1 MNKYLQIDEFRAA
14 LASFY
19 DGNKD
24 KENMILS
31 LASSSVQGDPNGI
44 YFLKDPYKTSKKINK
59 DSPFNRFKELLEE
72 YEETALLIFLCGK
85 FSQRRMNIG
94 ASWQSLKDR
103 VSIDDI
109 DDARISNAFE
119 KELVRVIGKNSL
131 TLAKRMLAG
140 LFDVIPEDT
149 SGQLRKVAMDLV
161 AVEFQIDN
169 EVRAQREFREDSF
182 NKGKPIPKSMNDTL
196 KDLRS
201 TREKMMGLLGITA
214 KDIEKKRGNSK
225 TGFMKA
231 AESLTGKIDDAN
243 ATSNLIEDTK
253 TFLDD
258 AELDFPE
265 KVDSFEGK
273 SNTIDEIDLALI
285 KEPAGEITEEDAST

>member
-44 YFLKDPYKTSKKINK
+44 YFLKDPYKTSKRINK

-119 KELVRVIGKNSL
+119 KELVRVIGKDSL
-131 TLAKRMLAG
+131 TLAKRMLSG
-140 LFDVIPEDT
+140 LFNVIPDDT
-149 SGQLRKVAMDLV
+149 SGQMRKVAMDLV
-161 AVEFQIDN
+161 VVEFQIDT
-169 EVRAQREFREDSF
+169 EAKAQREFREDNY
-182 NKGKPIPKSMNDTL
+182 NKGKPIPKSMHDTQ

-201 TREKMMGLLGITA
+201 SRINIMGLLGITA

>member
-119 KELVRVIGKNSL
+119 KELVRVIGKDSL
-131 TLAKRMLAG
+131 TLAKRMLSG
-140 LFDVIPEDT
+140 LFNVIPDDT
-149 SGQLRKVAMDLV
+149 SGQMRKVAMDLV
-161 AVEFQIDN
+161 VVEFQIDT
-169 EVRAQREFREDSF
+169 EAKAQREFREDNY
-182 NKGKPIPKSMNDTL
+182 NKGKPIPKSMHDTQ

-201 TREKMMGLLGITA
+201 SRINIMGLLGITA

>member
-1 MNKYLQIDEFRAA
+1 
-14 LASFY
+14 
-19 DGNKD
+19 
-24 KENMILS
+24 
-31 LASSSVQGDPNGI
+31 
-44 YFLKDPYKTSKKINK
+44 
-59 DSPFNRFKELLEE
+59 
-72 YEETALLIFLCGK
+72 
-85 FSQRRMNIG
+85 
-94 ASWQSLKDR
+94 
-103 VSIDDI
+103 
-109 DDARISNAFE
+109 
-119 KELVRVIGKNSL
+119 
-131 TLAKRMLAG
+131 LAKRMLSG
-140 LFDVIPEDT
+140 LFNVIPDDT
-149 SGQLRKVAMDLV
+149 SGQMRKVAMDLV
-161 AVEFQIDN
+161 VVEFQIDT
-169 EVRAQREFREDSF
+169 EAKAQREFREDNY
-182 NKGKPIPKSMNDTL
+182 NKGKPIPKSMHDTQ

-201 TREKMMGLLGITA
+201 SRINIMGLLGITA

>member
-44 YFLKDPYKTSKKINK
+44 YFLKDPYKTSKRINK
-59 DSPFNRFKELLEE
+59 DSPFNRFKESLEE

-119 KELVRVIGKNSL
+119 KELVRVIGKDSL
-131 TLAKRMLAG
+131 TLAKRMLSG
-140 LFDVIPEDT
+140 LFNVIPDDT
-149 SGQLRKVAMDLV
+149 SGQMRKVAMDLV
-161 AVEFQIDN
+161 VVEFQIDT
-169 EVRAQREFREDSF
+169 EAKAQREFREDNY
-182 NKGKPIPKSMNDTL
+182 NKGKPIPKSMHDTQ

-201 TREKMMGLLGITA
+201 SRINIMGLLGITA